1 MCQSVGWLVGRSVGR
16 SVGLSVTLVSPPET
30 AELIEMLFGL
40 RTWVSPGNHL
50 LYGGPDLPWE
60 GAKGKRAPI
69 VKYRDTL
76 QSPVQK
82 RLHRSSCRLDCDL
95 GMAQGIRN

>member
-1 MCQSVGWLVGRSVGR
+1 M
-16 SVGLSVTLVSPPET
+16 SPPET

-40 RTWVSPGNHL
+40 RTWVGPGNHV

-76 QSPVQK
+76 RSPVRKQ
-82 RLHRSSCRLDCDL
+82 LHRSSCRLDCDL
-95 GMAQGIRN
+95 GMAQGIRNYMGVQIPHEKGQFWLKGRPL